1 MTTTGIENEIV
12 HFDKKFGII
21 TEKQVVI
28 TNGVEK
34 NKINFES
41 IQKINLIKSRTFFLN
56 TIYFGLSVL
65 VFSYT
70 FLIHQHN
77 NHFIFYGLILSAVL
91 LLVYSLLFKF
101 YNYNLIIKEKNKS
114 VVNIKTTQIH
124 RKNIKEF
131 YLNMCKQLPNKK

>member
-1 MTTTGIENEIV
+1 MKSTEIENEIV
-12 HFDKKFGII
+12 HFDKKFGLI
-21 TEKQVVI
+21 TDKQVVI
-28 TNGVEK
+28 TNGLEK

-41 IQKINLIKSRTFFLN
+41 IHQINLIKSRTFFLN

-77 NHFIFYGLILSAVL
+77 NHFIFYGLILGAVM
-91 LLVYSLLFKF
+91 LLVYSMIFKF
-101 YNYNLIIKEKNKS
+101 YNYNLIIRDKNKS

-131 YLNMCKQLPNKK
+131 YLKMCKQLPKKK